1 MAGTTYRGN
10 VAEGQTRGGVS
21 IAVYSLMRL
30 GLLFAVWLLLQLVT
44 PLRGLWAVVVA
55 VVVSGVISLFL
66 LQRQRAAMSAVVG
79 GFFGRINA
87 RIDQASRAEDDWDDQ
102 SHGHGD
108 RVEGDHPSGR
118 DQGRDQSGS
127 AGSGS
132 DDANRPHRPGS
143 GE

>member
-1 MAGTTYRGN
+1 MADS
-10 VAEGQTRGGVS
+10 QTRGGVS

-108 RVEGDHPSGR
+108 RVDDDQPSGR

-127 AGSGS
+127 AGTGS
-132 DDANRPHRPGS
+132 DDTNRPHRPGG

>member
-1 MAGTTYRGN
+1 M
-10 VAEGQTRGGVS
+10 
-21 IAVYSLMRL
+21 MRL

-55 VVVSGVISLFL
+55 ILVSGAISLFL

-102 SHGHGD
+102 PHGQGN
-108 RVEGDHPSGR
+108 RVDDDQMSGR
-118 DQGRDQSGS
+118 DQGRDQAGS
-127 AGSGS
+127 AGTGG
-132 DDANRPHRPGS
+132 DDPNRSHRPGG